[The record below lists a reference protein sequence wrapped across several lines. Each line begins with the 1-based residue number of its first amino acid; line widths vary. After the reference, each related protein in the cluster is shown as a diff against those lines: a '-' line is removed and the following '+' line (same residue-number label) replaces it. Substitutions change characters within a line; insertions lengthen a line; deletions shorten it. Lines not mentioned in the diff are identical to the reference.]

1 VLVEIH
7 FSTNGLPL
15 NLSLH
20 SLYSLMPD
28 HKDDLTNLTVLK
40 MLNSLP
46 EKWKKGE
53 KEKRIKIVAD
63 RKDAGWIST
72 RIYEDVDRGLL
83 SVTLKVQHFKQSV
96 EMDILLKVTE
106 GTVDVALTTALTL
119 LLIEIKKRAVERW
132 KRRVRRKRTDDY
144 FY

>member
-1 VLVEIH
+1 
-7 FSTNGLPL
+7 
-15 NLSLH
+15 
-20 SLYSLMPD
+20 MPD

-106 GTVDVALTTALTL
+106 GAVDVALTTALTL
-119 LLIEIKKRAVERW
+119 LLMEIKKRAVERW